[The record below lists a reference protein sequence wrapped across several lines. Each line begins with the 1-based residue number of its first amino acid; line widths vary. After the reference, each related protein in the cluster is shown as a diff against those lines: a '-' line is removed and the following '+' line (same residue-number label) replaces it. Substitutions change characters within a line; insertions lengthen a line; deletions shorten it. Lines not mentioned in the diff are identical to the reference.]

1 MNEMSYKTAIMIG
14 LFQVLSIIP
23 GTSRSGSTILGAML
37 LGCSREISAEFS
49 FFLAIPVM
57 FGVSF
62 LKLVTNDYIMAGG
75 EWGLL
80 IVGMLIAYVISI
92 ISVKF
97 LTNYVKK
104 HDFKVFGYYRII
116 LGIIVILYF
125 SLVH

>member
-1 MNEMSYKTAIMIG
+1 
-14 LFQVLSIIP
+14 
-23 GTSRSGSTILGAML
+23 ML

-62 LKLVTNDYIMAGG
+62 LKLVTNDYIMQGA

-80 IVGMLIAYVISI
+80 LVGMLVAYIVSI

-97 LTNYVKK
+97 LTNYVKR
-104 HDFKVFGYYRII
+104 HDFKVFGYYRIV

-125 SLVH
+125 SLIH